1 MQAAWILLIISGL
14 LEVVW
19 ALGMPRTK
27 GFSQFWPSVYTLGTM
42 GVGIYLLSKAVERIP
57 IGTGYAVWTGI
68 GAVGTAICGML
79 FLGESRDPLR
89 MGAILL
95 IVIGIVGLHWAEG
108 K

>member
-1 MQAAWILLIISGL
+1 MNVAWTLLVISGL

-27 GFSQFWPSVYTLGTM
+27 GFTQLWPSVYTLVTM
-42 GVGIYLLSKAVERIP
+42 GIGFYLLSRAVERIP

-79 FLGESRDPLR
+79 FLGESRDPVR
-89 MGAILL
+89 IGSIVL